1 MEETVRELKTRLM
14 EIQDLQSASAVLGWD
29 QMTYMPPGG
38 AEARGRQIATLSRLA
53 HEKLTDPQMGKL
65 LDTLRPYEEGLPYES
80 DEASLIRV
88 ARRVFERETRVPSSF
103 VAEMNNHLAQSLQ
116 AWTVARPAND
126 FPAVRPY
133 LEKTLELSR
142 QYAGYFDY
150 EHIADP
156 LIAEAD
162 YGMTAA
168 TIRQTFSELR
178 EQMVPIVRAI
188 TEQPPADDA
197 CLYGNFPEKAQ
208 WDFAL
213 EMVQAYGYDLKRG
226 RQDKAPH
233 PFTTSFSVGDVRITT
248 RVKETHLNDL
258 LFSTLHESG
267 HAMYEQGVDPA
278 LDGTLLA
285 QGTSAGM
292 HESQS
297 RLWENLVGRSRACWE
312 HFYPKLQATFPDAL
326 KGVSLDAFYRA
337 INKVQKSLIR
347 TEADEVTYNLHVM
360 LRFDFE
366 LALLEG
372 SLTVKDLPEA
382 WRARFQTDLGIEP
395 PDDRDGVMQDVH
407 WYFGPVGGMFQ
418 GYTLGNI
425 LGAQLFE
432 TALQAHPEITQEM
445 TQGRFGTLHAWLRE
459 NIYRHGRKFTAQE
472 LMQRVCGQPMSVEP
486 YIRYLRTKYGELYEL

>member
-1 MEETVRELKTRLM
+1 MEKTYQELKTRLM
-14 EIQDLQSASAVLGWD
+14 EIQDLRSASAVLGWD

-38 AEARGRQIATLSRLA
+38 AEARGRQMATLQRLA
-53 HEKLTDPQMGKL
+53 HEKLTDAAVGKL
-65 LDTLRPYEEGLPYES
+65 LDALRPYEEGLPYES

-88 ARRVFERETRVPSSF
+88 ARRVFERATRVPSSF
-103 VAEMNNHLAQSLQ
+103 VAELNNHLAQSLQ

-126 FPAVRPY
+126 FAAVRPH
-133 LEKTLELSR
+133 LERTLELSR
-142 QYAGYFDY
+142 QYSEYFEY

-156 LIAEAD
+156 LISEAD
-162 YGMTAA
+162 YGMKAA
-168 TIRQTFSELR
+168 TIRQTFAELR
-178 EQMVPIVRAI
+178 EKMVPIVRAI
-188 TEQPPADDA
+188 TEQPPADDS
-197 CLYGNFPEKAQ
+197 CLYRHYPEKAQ

-213 EMVQAYGYDLKRG
+213 EMVQAYGYDMERG

-248 RVKETHLNDL
+248 RVRENHLNDL
-258 LFSTLHESG
+258 LFSTLHEAG
-267 HAMYEQGVDPA
+267 HGMYEQGVDPQ

-285 QGTSAGM
+285 EGTSAGM

-297 RLWENLVGRSRACWE
+297 RLWENLVGRSRGCWE

-326 KGVSLDAFYRA
+326 QDVSLDTFYRA

-366 LALLEG
+366 LAMLEG
-372 SLTVKDLPEA
+372 TLAVKDLPEA
-382 WRARFQTDLGIEP
+382 WRARFQADLGIEP

-407 WYFGPVGGMFQ
+407 WFFGPVGGMFQ

-425 LGAQLFE
+425 LGAQLYE

-445 TQGRFGTLHAWLRE
+445 TQGRFGTLHTWLQE
-459 NIYRHGRKFTAQE
+459 NIYRHGTKFTAEE
-472 LMQRVCGQPMSVEP
+472 LMLRTCGQPMNVEP
-486 YIRYLRTKYGELYEL
+486 YIRYLRCKYGELYEL